1 MDLDQRAAQRQA
13 AGGDPDAAIR
23 SARMICRVEGHI
35 HDTFKREHPIRHGTS
50 VEIRVCFRCFNV
62 EAGPV
67 GQLHHESDV
76 PLEAFR
82 GDAGW
87 VIIKK
92 GGRKAHVLN
101 QQQSGYRGNGYARVI
116 TLCGST
122 QVSALDL
129 SNAKL
134 VTAEDLRL
142 LASREPRG
150 RAGRRVLQELPQGP
164 GRRVEAGSRGL
175 SRADRV
181 PLAGSPDHARAAR
194 HDPQVRVPPS
204 RPRRELSGGHVRVH
218 DPHERGATSP
228 GASPRAAGRSGRT
241 RKTRRQRLGRSS
253 PTRAGCSARPAWRP
267 PTSKSLN

>member
-1 MDLDQRAAQRQA
+1 
-13 AGGDPDAAIR
+13 
-23 SARMICRVEGHI
+23 MICRVEGHI

-92 GGRKAHVLN
+92 GGRKAPVLN

-134 VTAEDLRL
+134 VTAEEEEPIYEDELAYVSSLRVN
-142 LASREPRG
+142 LAGALDDVSCKNCLKALAVEWRRALAGCLELTGCRSLVRRIMHEPLATIPKCECLHPAHAGNCPAGTCGCMIRTIHCAGCNFSGREPEG
-150 RAGRRVLQELPQGP
+150 GWSVWANSKDAPPAPWAKLPDTGGLFCP
-164 GRRVEAGSRGL
+164 TCVEA
-175 SRADRV
+175 
-181 PLAGSPDHARAAR
+181 
-194 HDPQVRVPPS
+194 
-204 RPRRELSGGHVRVH
+204 
-218 DPHERGATSP
+218 T
-228 GASPRAAGRSGRT
+228 
-241 RKTRRQRLGRSS
+241 
-253 PTRAGCSARPAWRP
+253 
-267 PTSKSLN
+267 NF